1 MVPDGKGGGETFV
14 RNLLREACCPTLMG
28 TIKDCS
34 WDKEK
39 QSITTA
45 AQAEEEARL
54 KELENAAW
62 YKDEFG
68 PSLMTKVKKL
78 KSYSDAE
85 ALYALDGER
94 LVKTLHAS
102 NDPKPS
108 AQKKRKGGDIEPDK
122 TADSDLS
129 MLSTSISGDDDDT
142 SMDSASMEKNDTP
155 NGAVE
160 VGQGNTSRVRF
171 TRRTAASSAD
181 DSASLPS
188 AGGG

>member
-1 MVPDGKGGGETFV
+1 MGPVNVIVPNIPEAESMILMMNSHFPAFCFHYLTEKGVGKLFV

-68 PSLMTKVKKL
+68 PSLMAKVKNSSPIRIL
-78 KSYSDAE
+78 RHFTCWTGS
-85 ALYALDGER
+85 GR
-94 LVKTLHAS
+94 L
-102 NDPKPS
+102 
-108 AQKKRKGGDIEPDK
+108 RR
-122 TADSDLS
+122 
-129 MLSTSISGDDDDT
+129 STQAMT
-142 SMDSASMEKNDTP
+142 QNQAHK
-155 NGAVE
+155 
-160 VGQGNTSRVRF
+160 
-171 TRRTAASSAD
+171 
-181 DSASLPS
+181 
-188 AGGG
+188 